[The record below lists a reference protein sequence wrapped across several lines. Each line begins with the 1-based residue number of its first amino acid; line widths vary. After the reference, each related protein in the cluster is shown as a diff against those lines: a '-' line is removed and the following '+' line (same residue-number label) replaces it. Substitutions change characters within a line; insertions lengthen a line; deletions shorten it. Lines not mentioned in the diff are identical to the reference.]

1 MVISINNTDYFKVE
15 ISWWNMHTHQIIFNF
30 RICFFPLSK
39 MSSSNL
45 LQSRYTSS
53 NLAAS
58 FDSFPSTKFP
68 LEMVETKMK
77 KGGKG
82 EKKGRVY
89 RFAGYRFRCG
99 ETTPGNDERPCVP
112 LEDKSFVFPRYSSP
126 VIYFDSVLLL
136 LFIIW
141 TSVHLTHHR
150 STKGGNTR
158 DAHSQPE
165 ESFHRLRSWTKG
177 WNRIRLSLP
186 LYIYI
191 YTYRIVFWKLIF
203 FFYSNINNVHIS
215 LLLIQNYIFKNTK

>member
-1 MVISINNTDYFKVE
+1 MISINDIDYFKVE
-15 ISWWNMHTHQIIFNF
+15 ISWFLMKCNIHQITNVICKIYL
-30 RICFFPLSK
+30 RIYFSFFQDVTFVCY
-39 MSSSNL
+39 SSSNL
-45 LQSRYTSS
+45 T
-53 NLAAS
+53 AS
-58 FDSFPSTKFP
+58 FDSFSSTKFP

-77 KGGKG
+77 KGRKD

-158 DAHSQPE
+158 DTHSQPE
-165 ESFHRLRSWTKG
+165 ESFHPLRS
-177 WNRIRLSLP
+177 
-186 LYIYI
+186 
-191 YTYRIVFWKLIF
+191 
-203 FFYSNINNVHIS
+203 
-215 LLLIQNYIFKNTK
+215 

>member
-1 MVISINNTDYFKVE
+1 MILIILKLKFHD
-15 ISWWNMHTHQIIFNF
+15 SWWNVHTHQIIFNF

>member
-1 MVISINNTDYFKVE
+1 MTMIPIILKLKFHD
-15 ISWWNMHTHQIIFNF
+15 SWWNMHIHQIIFNF
-30 RICFFPLSK
+30 RKFTLYTKYIFEFISSFFKMSLLLLLVELLLVLESDCFF
-39 MSSSNL
+39 
-45 LQSRYTSS
+45 R
-53 NLAAS
+53 
-58 FDSFPSTKFP
+58 FIFVDEISTRDGWNKD
-68 LEMVETKMK
+68 E
-77 KGGKG
+77 KGGKD

-165 ESFHRLRSWTKG
+165 ESFHRLRS
-177 WNRIRLSLP
+177 
-186 LYIYI
+186 
-191 YTYRIVFWKLIF
+191 
-203 FFYSNINNVHIS
+203 
-215 LLLIQNYIFKNTK
+215 

>member
-1 MVISINNTDYFKVE
+1 MTVILIILKLKFLDETCIYIKLYSIFK
-15 ISWWNMHTHQIIFNF
+15 N
-30 RICFFPLSK
+30 
-39 MSSSNL
+39 
-45 LQSRYTSS
+45 SRYMQNIFEFTSS
-53 NLAAS
+53 FFKMALSLS
-58 FDSFPSTKFP
+58 FVELLLVLESDRFFRFKFP

-77 KGGKG
+77 ESGKG

-112 LEDKSFVFPRYSSP
+112 LEDKSFIFPRYSSP

-158 DAHSQPE
+158 DVHSQPE
-165 ESFHRLRSWTKG
+165 ESFHQLRSWTKG

-186 LYIYI
+186 LYISVI
-191 YTYRIVFWKLIF
+191 YSIFWKLIF
-203 FFYSNINNVHIS
+203 FFYSIYHNN
-215 LLLIQNYIFKNTK
+215 NY

>member
-1 MVISINNTDYFKVE
+1 MK
-15 ISWWNMHTHQIIFNF
+15 HA
-30 RICFFPLSK
+30 
-39 MSSSNL
+39 
-45 LQSRYTSS
+45 YTSNYIQFS
-53 NLAAS
+53 KIHAICKIYLRIYFFFFQDVTLTFACRVVTRPRIWIAS
-58 FDSFPSTKFP
+58 FDSFSSTKFP

-77 KGGKG
+77 KV
-82 EKKGRVY
+82 ERMRKKGRVY

-165 ESFHRLRSWTKG
+165 ESFHRLRS
-177 WNRIRLSLP
+177 
-186 LYIYI
+186 
-191 YTYRIVFWKLIF
+191 
-203 FFYSNINNVHIS
+203 
-215 LLLIQNYIFKNTK
+215 